1 MNDPL
6 TSART
11 ELDVAIIGMAG
22 RFPQSGSVDEF
33 WQNLRD
39 GKECI
44 TFFSEPEMASAGV
57 GPAIYRNPHYVRAG
71 GVLKDFDRFD
81 ARFFGYSAREAE
93 IIDPQQRLFLECAW
107 EALEQAAYDT
117 ESYDGVIGVYGGAS
131 MSRYLRNLYSNVELV
146 ASVGVFQ
153 IGLANDKDFLTTR
166 VSYKLNLEG
175 PSVTVQT
182 ACSTSL
188 VAIHMACQSLL
199 SGECDMALAG
209 GVRAGEEAGYVYHE
223 GGIASPDGHCRA
235 FDARAQGTLGGNGV
249 GVVVLKRLEEALA
262 DGDHIHAVIKGT
274 AINNDGALKVG
285 YTAPRVEGQAAV
297 IRAAHLAAGVEPETL
312 EYVEAHGTG
321 TELGDPIE
329 VAALTKAFRARTPNV
344 GFCALGSVKSNIG
357 HLDVAAGIAGL
368 IKTVMALKHKMIPPS
383 LHFSEPNPKIDFA
396 ASPFYVN
403 TALRDWS
410 SEGRPRRA
418 GVSSF
423 GMGGTNAHIVLEEAP
438 APAPAAPSRPWQ
450 LLLLSARTSEA
461 LEAGTARLADHLQ
474 QHAEL
479 NLADVAHTLRKGRRR
494 FSHRR
499 MLVCDSAAEA
509 LKSLRAGD
517 DRSMPTTV
525 SEASDRSLVF
535 MFSGLGEQ
543 YVNMAR
549 GIYQSEPL
557 FRTQVDYCCEL
568 LRPLL
573 GRDLRDALFAD
584 QEPAAKPQPPT
595 AAPSA
600 LDLRRLLRGG
610 TDCANHAAPEL
621 HQTVLAQPALFV
633 IEYALARLWM
643 TWGVRPGGMI
653 GYSIGEYV
661 AACLSGV
668 FSLEDALFLVA
679 NRAQMIHQLPAG
691 AMLAVP
697 LSEAELRPRLNER
710 LSLAAVNG
718 PSLCVVAGP
727 VEAVEEFQ
735 GELTARG
742 VASRRLQAAHAF
754 HSQMMDPIAESF
766 AELFNNVEL
775 HPPGIPYVSNV
786 TGDWI
791 TAEEATD
798 PRYWA
803 RHMCQAV
810 RFADGIQRLWAEP
823 QSVLLEVGP
832 GQSLSSLAILH
843 PANDRSAERI
853 VLSSLPNSL
862 DPQPDDAF
870 LLTTLGKLWLA
881 GASLDWDAF
890 RADEQRHRLPLPTY
904 PFERQRY
911 WVERQNSPAAPSTTG
926 DHLIKLPEVA
936 DWLYLPAW
944 KRAPAILKRRDAASD
959 VRRALLFAGKDA
971 LAAQLAARLRQAGWT
986 VTTVEAS
993 ESFTIGDGSAYG
1005 VNPETRSHYDG
1016 LIDHLVETGQV
1027 PELIVHLWNASP
1039 GGETAQAC
1047 EHFAAS
1053 QYRGFY
1059 SLVFLAQALSKR
1071 AITSPVRLCAITG
1084 DMQDVTGEEELCP
1097 DKITL
1102 LGPLKTIPQEYPNIE
1117 CRSIDIHLARPGGSG
1132 DRDEKRLIEQ
1142 LYEEV
1147 ISESA
1152 DTVVAYR
1159 RHHRWAQDYEAISP
1173 AAREAGEPGWRES
1186 GVYLIIGGLGQ
1197 IGLVLAEELAK
1208 SVKARLVLV
1217 GRSPF
1222 PPKAQW
1228 AEWLTR
1234 HSDADDTSCKIRR
1247 LLALEELGSEVLVL
1261 NADLAEAA
1269 QMRNVIA
1276 QTVEQF
1282 GGLHGVI
1289 HAAGVVGEQS
1299 FRSIQATGEVEY
1311 GWHVRPKVEGL
1322 LVLEEVLRGHPL
1334 DFCLLFSSLTS
1345 VLGGLGFT
1353 AYTAANLFIDAFA
1366 CKHNRNDSTPWIS
1379 LGSDAWRFRTD
1390 AGDATT
1396 AGALGLGDLAL
1407 TPKEGVEMVRR
1418 ALGLKQ
1424 FGHVV
1429 VSTAPLQARINRWV
1443 KLESLRQAKSAE
1455 ARAGLTLHAR
1465 PNLQSQFVAPA
1476 NEIEKT
1482 LVGLWQELLGFEPIS
1497 IDDNF
1502 FELGGHSLLIV
1513 QMISRL
1519 RDLFRTDIPMEAVFT
1534 TPTIAGLARR
1544 IETASQSGATVETP
1558 PLTRREGDGPAA
1570 LSYAQQ
1576 RLWFMDQM
1584 KPGNSAYNLENPVRL
1599 SGRLRVASL
1608 EQTLA
1613 EIERRHD
1620 ILRTAFPMLEGRPV
1634 QVSAPPRQ
1642 VKLPLVDLSALPETS
1657 RQTVARRLALEEAD
1671 RAFDLAQGPLSRA
1684 ALLRLGA
1691 EQHLLLFTMHH
1702 IVSDAWSM
1710 DVLIGEVSSLYQAFN
1725 AGQGSPLAELAV
1737 QYVDYAAWQREWLQ
1751 GEVLEAQLSYWKK
1764 QLAGSPALLALP
1776 TDRPRPKVQNFAGA
1790 SQSFSLPPS
1799 LIAALRR
1806 LSSQERVTMFMTL
1819 LAGFQALLHRYTGED
1834 DIVVGSP
1841 VANRHRREIEPL
1853 IGFFVNPLV
1862 LRTDLSANPTFKDL
1876 LARVRQVTLGAQA
1889 HQDLPFELLVEA
1901 LQPQRMTNYTPLF
1914 QVVFVLDH
1922 IAGQREAILPGL
1934 TLAAFAIDTN
1944 TSPIDLHLAIT
1955 DTGEEIQGLFT
1966 YDRNLFDHQTI
1977 AEIAESFVAFLTAV
1991 SADPERRVLDVSLRQ
2006 LEDLDCATAAA
2017 SGDPATAMESQ
2028 FLF

>member
-1 MNDPL
+1 MNDPA
-6 TSART
+6 TSARA

-22 RFPQSGSVDEF
+22 RFPQAGCVDEF
-33 WQNLRD
+33 WQNVRD

-44 TFFSEPEMASAGV
+44 SFFTEQEMESAGV
-57 GPAIYRNPHYVRAG
+57 GPATYRNPHYVRAG

-107 EALEQAAYDT
+107 EALEQAAYNS
-117 ESYDGVIGVYGGAS
+117 ERYDGVIGVYGGAS
-131 MSRYLRNLYSNVELV
+131 MSRYLRNLYSNPELV

-153 IGLANDKDFLTTR
+153 IGLANDKDFLSTR

-175 PSVTVQT
+175 PSITVQT

-188 VAIHMACQSLL
+188 VAIHLACQSLL
-199 SGECDMALAG
+199 GGECDMAIAG
-209 GVRAGEEAGYVYHE
+209 GVRAGEEAGYLYHD

-249 GVVVLKRLEEALA
+249 GVVVLKRLEDAMA
-262 DGDHIHAVIKGT
+262 DGDYIHAVIKGT
-274 AINNDGALKVG
+274 AINNDGNLKVG
-285 YTAPRVEGQAAV
+285 YTAPRIEGQAAV
-297 IRAAHLAAGVEPETL
+297 IRAAHLAAGVEPDSIQ
-312 EYVEAHGTG
+312 YVEAHGTG

-329 VAALTKAFRARTPNV
+329 IAALTKAFRARTRRT
-344 GFCALGSVKSNIG
+344 GFCALGSVKTNIG

-383 LHFSEPNPKIDFA
+383 LHFTEPNPKIDFA
-396 ASPFYVN
+396 NSPFYVN
-403 TALRDWS
+403 TALREWS

-438 APAPAAPSRPWQ
+438 PPPPPAPSRHWQ
-450 LLLLSARTSEA
+450 LLLLSARTREA
-461 LEAGTARLADHLQ
+461 LQAGTANLADHLQ
-474 QHAEL
+474 QHADL
-479 NLADVAHTLRKGRRR
+479 NLADVAHTLREGRRR

-499 MLVCDSAAEA
+499 MLVCDGSAAA
-509 LKSLRAGD
+509 LEVLRAGD
-517 DRSMPTTV
+517 DKAMPTTAC
-525 SEASDRSLVF
+525 EANDRPIAF

-549 GIYQSEPL
+549 GIYRSEPL
-557 FRTQVDYCCEL
+557 FRKQVDECCEM

-573 GRDLRDALFAD
+573 GRDLRGALFAD
-584 QEPAAKPQPPT
+584 AGQAAKTPPVGT
-595 AAPSA
+595 PPA

-610 TDCANHAAPEL
+610 AGCANQAAQEL
-621 HQTVLAQPALFV
+621 HQTALAQPALFV

-643 TWGVRPGGMI
+643 TWGVRPAGMI

-668 FSLEDALFLVA
+668 FSLEDALTLVA
-679 NRAQMIHQLPAG
+679 RRAQMIHQLPAG
-691 AMLAVP
+691 AMLATP
-697 LSEAELRPRLNER
+697 LSEAELRTMLDER

-718 PSLCVVAGP
+718 PSLCVVAGS
-727 VEAVEEFQ
+727 VEAVDRLQ
-735 GELTARG
+735 GELTAKG
-742 VASRRLQAAHAF
+742 IATRRLQASHAF
-754 HSQMMDPIAESF
+754 HSRMMDPIAEPF
-766 AELFNNVEL
+766 AELFNHIEL
-775 HPPGIPYVSNV
+775 HPPAIPYVSNV

-791 TAEEATD
+791 TVEEATD
-798 PRYWA
+798 PHYWA

-810 RFADGIQRLWAEP
+810 RFADGIERLWAEP
-823 QSVLLEVGP
+823 QTVLLEVGP
-832 GQSLSSLAILH
+832 GQSLSSLSILH
-843 PANDRSAERI
+843 PANDRSADRV
-853 VLSSLPNSL
+853 VLSSLPSSL
-862 DPQPDDAF
+862 DPQPDEAF

-890 RADEQRHRLPLPTY
+890 RAEEKRRRVPLPTY
-904 PFERQRY
+904 AFERQRY
-911 WVERQNSPAAPSTTG
+911 WVERQNTPAATAQG
-926 DHLIKLPEVA
+926 GADRLAKLPEVA
-936 DWLYLPAW
+936 DWLYLPVW
-944 KRAPAILKRRDAASD
+944 KRRPVIREREGKADAA
-959 VRRALLFAGKDA
+959 RALLFVPEGA
-971 LAAQLAARLRQAGWT
+971 LAGRMAARLRQAGWA

-993 ESFTIGDGSAYG
+993 ESFTAGGSAYG
-1005 VNPETRSHYDG
+1005 LNPEARSDYDR
-1016 LIDHLVETGQV
+1016 LLDHLIEDDQV
-1027 PELIVHLWNASP
+1027 PELIVHLWQAVP
-1039 GGETAQAC
+1039 GGEPEPAF
-1047 EHFAAS
+1047 EYFAAS
-1053 QYRGFY
+1053 QYLGFY

-1071 AITSPVRLCAITG
+1071 AITKPLRLCAITSG
-1084 DMQDVTGEEELCP
+1084 MQDITGEEELCP
-1097 DKITL
+1097 DKMTL
-1102 LGPLKTIPQEYPNIE
+1102 LGPLKTMPQEYPNIE
-1117 CRSIDIHLARPGGSG
+1117 CRSIDVRLPRPGS
-1132 DRDEKRLIEQ
+1132 REEAELIDQ

-1147 ISESA
+1147 VSDSA
-1152 DTVVAYR
+1152 DTVVAFR
-1159 RHHRWAQDYEAISP
+1159 GHRRWAQEFEAIPP
-1173 AAREAGEPGWRES
+1173 AARAATDPGWRES
-1186 GVYLIIGGLGQ
+1186 GVYLIVGGLGQ
-1197 IGLVLAEELAK
+1197 IGLVLAEALAK
-1208 SVKARLVLV
+1208 SVQARLVLV

-1222 PPKAQW
+1222 PPRAQW
-1228 AEWLTR
+1228 ADWLAR
-1234 HSDADDTSCKIRR
+1234 HGDADQTSGKIRK
-1247 LLALEELGSEVLVL
+1247 LLALEELGSEVLTL
-1261 NADLAEAA
+1261 NADLGDAT
-1269 QMRNVIA
+1269 QMRSVLT
-1276 QTVEQF
+1276 QTVERF
-1282 GGLHGVI
+1282 GALHGVI

-1322 LVLEEVLRGHPL
+1322 LVLEEVLRGHHL

-1366 CKHNRNDSTPWIS
+1366 SKHNRGDSTPWIS
-1379 LGSDAWRFRTD
+1379 LGSDAWRF
-1390 AGDATT
+1390 ASEGGDATT
-1396 AGALGLGDLAL
+1396 GAALGLGDLAL
-1407 TPKEGVEMVRR
+1407 TPEEGVEMVRR
-1418 ALGLKQ
+1418 ALALKR
-1424 FGHVV
+1424 FGHLV
-1429 VSTAPLQARINRWV
+1429 VSTAPLQPRIDRWV
-1443 KLESLRQAKSAE
+1443 KLESLRQAKPSE
-1455 ARAGLTLHAR
+1455 RGAGLTLHAR
-1465 PNLQSQFVAPA
+1465 PNLQSPFVAPA
-1476 NEIEKT
+1476 NAVETT

-1519 RDLFRTDIPMEAVFT
+1519 RDLFRTEIPMEAVFV

-1544 IETASQSGATVETP
+1544 IETATQNEPAVETP
-1558 PLTRREGDGPAA
+1558 PLVPAGGDGPAP

-1576 RLWFMDQM
+1576 RLWFMDQL

-1599 SGRLRVASL
+1599 SGRLSTAGL

-1620 ILRTAFPMLEGRPV
+1620 ILRTSFAMRDGSPV
-1634 QVSAPPRQ
+1634 QVSAPPRH
-1642 VKLPLVDLSALPETS
+1642 VKLPLVDLSALPEADK
-1657 RQTVARRLALEEAD
+1657 QAIARRLALEEAD
-1671 RAFDLAQGPLSRA
+1671 RPFDLAQSPLSRA
-1684 ALLRLGA
+1684 ALLRLGT
-1691 EQHLLLFTMHH
+1691 EQHLLLFTLHH

-1710 DVLIGEVSSLYQAFN
+1710 DVLIGEVSHLYRAFS
-1725 AGQGSPLAELAV
+1725 AGHASPLAELAL
-1737 QYVDYAAWQREWLQ
+1737 QYADYALWQRQWLQ
-1751 GEVLEAQLSYWKK
+1751 GEVLEAQLAYWKK

-1790 SQSFSLPPS
+1790 SQAFSFAPS
-1799 LIAALRR
+1799 LAAALRR

-1862 LRTDLSANPTFKDL
+1862 LRTDLSANPTFKEL
-1876 LARVRQVTLGAQA
+1876 LVRVRDVTLGAQA

-1922 IAGQREAILPGL
+1922 ISGRRDAILPGL
-1934 TLAAFAIDTN
+1934 TLAAFEMDTN

-1955 DTGEEIQGLFT
+1955 DFGEEVQGLFT
-1966 YDRNLFDHQTI
+1966 YDRNLFDEQTI
-1977 AEIAESFVAFLTAV
+1977 AEMIESFIALLAAV
-1991 SADPERRVLDVSLRQ
+1991 SADPERRILDVSLRPLDG
-2006 LEDLDCATAAA
+2006 LECAAA
-2017 SGDPATAMESQ
+2017 SASNDPAQAAEGQ

>member
-1 MNDPL
+1 MNDPT

-22 RFPQSGSVDEF
+22 RFPEAASLAEF

-44 TFFSEPEMASAGV
+44 SFFTEQEIESAGIS
-57 GPAIYRNPHYVRAG
+57 PAVYRNANYVRAG
-71 GVLKDFDRFD
+71 GVLKEIDRFD
-81 ARFFGYSAREAE
+81 ARFFGYSPREAE

-107 EALEQAAYDT
+107 EALEHAACNP
-117 ESYDGVIGVYGGAS
+117 ESFDGVIGIYGGAA
-131 MSRYLRNLYSNVELV
+131 MSRYLRNLYSNPETV

-199 SGECDMALAG
+199 SGECDIALAG
-209 GVRAGEEAGYVYHE
+209 GVRAGEEAGYTYHE

-249 GVVVLKRLEEALA
+249 GIVVLKRLEDALA
-262 DGDHIHAVIKGT
+262 DGDCIHAVIKGT
-274 AINNDGALKVG
+274 AINNDGAAKIG

-297 IRAAHLAAGVEPETL
+297 IRAAQLAAGVEPETL
-312 EYVEAHGTG
+312 DYIEAHGTG
-321 TELGDPIE
+321 TDLGDPIE
-329 VAALTKAFRARTPNV
+329 VAALTRAFRARTSKK
-344 GFCALGSVKSNIG
+344 GFCALGSVKTNIG

-368 IKTVMALKHKMIPPS
+368 LKTVMALEHKMIPPS
-383 LHFSEPNPKIDFA
+383 LHFTEPNPKIDFLD
-396 ASPFYVN
+396 SPFYVN
-403 TALRDWS
+403 TVL
-410 SEGRPRRA
+410 SEWKSDGRPRRA

-438 APAPAAPSRPWQ
+438 APPPAGLSRPWQ
-450 LLLLSARTSEA
+450 LLLLSARTDEA
-461 LEAGTARLADHLQ
+461 LQAMTANLADHLQ

-479 NLADVAHTLRKGRRR
+479 NLADVAHTLRKGRKR

-499 MLVCDSAAEA
+499 MLVCDGFTEA
-509 LKSLRAGD
+509 LNALQAGD
-517 DRSMPTTV
+517 DRRMPTAV
-525 SEASDRSLVF
+525 SEASDRPIVF

-549 GIYQSEPL
+549 GIYQSEPV
-557 FRTQVDYCCEL
+557 FRTQVDYCSEL

-573 GRDLRDALFAD
+573 GLDLREVLFAD
-584 QEPAAKPQPPT
+584 LEQAAKPPHT
-595 AAPSA
+595 AAA
-600 LDLRRLLRGG
+600 TATIDLRRLLRGG
-610 TDCANHAAPEL
+610 SDCANQAASEL
-621 HQTVLAQPALFV
+621 HQTYLAQPALFV

-643 TWGVRPGGMI
+643 TWGVRPTGMI

-668 FSLEDALFLVA
+668 FSLEDALVLVA
-679 NRAQMIHQLPAG
+679 HRAQMIHQLAHG
-691 AMLAVP
+691 AMLATP
-697 LSEAELRPRLNER
+697 LSESELRPLLGER
-710 LSLAAVNG
+710 LSLAAING

-727 VEAVEEFQ
+727 LEAVDEFQ
-735 GELTARG
+735 SELAVKG
-742 VASRRLQAAHAF
+742 IASRRLQATHAF
-754 HSQMMDPIAESF
+754 HSSMMNPIAESF
-766 AELFNNVEL
+766 TELFNNIGL

-823 QSVLLEVGP
+823 EAVLLEVGP

-853 VLSSLPNSL
+853 VLSSLPNSM
-862 DPQPDDAF
+862 DSQTDAAF
-870 LLTTLGKLWLA
+870 LLTTMGKLWLA

-890 RADEQRHRLPLPTY
+890 RADEQRRRVPLPTY
-904 PFERQRY
+904 PFDRQRY
-911 WVERQNSPAAPSTTG
+911 WIERQTSAAAPAATG
-926 DHLIKLPEVA
+926 EQIRKLPEVA
-936 DWLYLPAW
+936 DWLYLPSW
-944 KRAPAILKRRDAASD
+944 KRLPPMLKQTGTQSGGG
-959 VRRALLFAGKDA
+959 RALLFGGKDTQA
-971 LAAQLAARLRQAGWT
+971 VQLAARLRQAGWL
-986 VTTVEAS
+986 VTTVEAGN
-993 ESFTIGDGSAYG
+993 SFTARGDSAY
-1005 VNPETRSHYDG
+1005 VLHPEIRSHYDD
-1016 LIDHLVETGQV
+1016 LLDRLVETDQV

-1039 GGETAQAC
+1039 GGEPATG
-1047 EHFAAS
+1047 FAGFTAS
-1053 QYRGFY
+1053 QYLGFY
-1059 SLVFLAQALSKR
+1059 SLVFLAQALGKH
-1071 AITSPVRLCAITG
+1071 AITKPVRLCVITS
-1084 DMQDVTGEEELCP
+1084 DMQDITGEEELRP
-1097 DKITL
+1097 ERMTL

-1117 CRSIDIHLARPGGSG
+1117 CRSIDIHLPRHGSV
-1132 DRDEKRLIEQ
+1132 DDEERLIDQ
-1142 LYEEV
+1142 LHEEV
-1147 ISESA
+1147 IREST

-1159 RHHRWAQDYEAISP
+1159 RNHRWGQDFESIPRAATAAI
-1173 AAREAGEPGWRES
+1173 EPVWREG
-1186 GVYLIIGGLGQ
+1186 GVYLILGGLGQ
-1197 IGLVLAEELAK
+1197 IGLVLAEEIAR

-1222 PPKAQW
+1222 PHKAQW
-1228 AEWLTR
+1228 AEWLAR
-1234 HSDADDTSCKIRR
+1234 HGEADETSRKIRR
-1247 LLALEELGSEVLVL
+1247 LMALKDLGAEILTL
-1261 NADLAEAA
+1261 NADLAEES
-1269 QMRNVIA
+1269 QMRQVIS
-1276 QTVEQF
+1276 QTVEEF
-1282 GGLHGVI
+1282 GALHGVI
-1289 HAAGVVGEQS
+1289 HTAGVVGEQS
-1299 FRSIQATGEVEY
+1299 FRSLQATGEVEY

-1322 LVLEEVLRGHPL
+1322 LVLENVLRGYEL

-1366 CKHNRNDSTPWIS
+1366 CRHNREDSTPWIS
-1379 LGSDAWRFRTD
+1379 LDSDAWRFHSE
-1390 AGDATT
+1390 AAAMG
-1396 AGALGLGDLAL
+1396 GGLGLGDLAL
-1407 TPKEGVEMVRR
+1407 TPEEGVEMVRR
-1418 ALGLKQ
+1418 VLSIKQ
-1424 FGHVV
+1424 VSQVV

-1443 KLESLRQAKSAE
+1443 KLESLRQAGQTPP
-1455 ARAGLTLHAR
+1455 RAGLALYAR
-1465 PNLQSQFVAPA
+1465 PNLQSQYVAPTT
-1476 NEIEKT
+1476 EIEKT
-1482 LVGLWQELLGFEPIS
+1482 LAAVWQELLGFEPIS

-1502 FELGGHSLLIV
+1502 FEMGGHSLLIV

-1519 RDLFRTDIPMEAVFT
+1519 RDLFKMEIPMEAVFE

-1544 IETASQSGATVETP
+1544 VETVAQSGTALDTP
-1558 PLTRREGDGPAA
+1558 PLTHIEGDGPLA
-1570 LSYAQQ
+1570 LSFAQQ
-1576 RLWFMDQM
+1576 RLWFMNQIS
-1584 KPGNSAYNLENPVRL
+1584 PGNSAYNLENPVSL
-1599 SGRLRVASL
+1599 SGRLSVAGL
-1608 EQTLA
+1608 EQTLG
-1613 EIERRHD
+1613 EIERRHEV
-1620 ILRTAFPMLEGRPV
+1620 LRTAFPMIEGKPA
-1634 QVSAPPRQ
+1634 QVSTPPRH
-1642 VKLPLVDLSALPETS
+1642 VKLPLVDLSALPEPIKQ
-1657 RQTVARRLALEEAD
+1657 QTAHRLALEEAD
-1671 RAFDLAQGPLSRA
+1671 RPFNLAQSPLSRA

-1710 DVLIGEVSSLYQAFN
+1710 DVLIREVSQLYQAFD
-1725 AGQGSPLAELAV
+1725 AGDRSPLIELMI
-1737 QYVDYAAWQREWLQ
+1737 QYADYAMWQRQWLQ
-1751 GEVLEAQLSYWKK
+1751 GEVLESQLTYWKK
-1764 QLAGSPALLALP
+1764 QLAGSPALMALP
-1776 TDRPRPKVQNFAGA
+1776 TDRPRPKVQSFAGA

-1806 LSSQERVTMFMTL
+1806 LSSQESVTLFMTL

-1841 VANRHRREIEPL
+1841 VANRHRRETESL

-1862 LRTDLSANPTFKDL
+1862 LRTNLSANPTFKEL
-1876 LARVRQVTLGAQA
+1876 LGRVREVTLGAQA

-1922 IAGQREAILPGL
+1922 IPGQREAILPGL
-1934 TLAAFAIDTN
+1934 ILTPFEIETN

-1955 DTGEEIQGLFT
+1955 DYGDAVHGLFT
-1966 YDRNLFDHQTI
+1966 YDRNLFDQQTI
-1977 AEIAESFVAFLTAV
+1977 AEIIDSFIAFLMNV
-1991 SADPERRVLDVSLRQ
+1991 SMDTERRILDVPVRQ
-2006 LEDLDCATAAA
+2006 PDAAA
-2017 SGDPATAMESQ
+2017 CVTASAGSELLTMESQ